1 MSEAGWFVLGPKR
14 PPPELRA
21 VRTPATCAETSY
33 GLLARVYALVA
44 SRCPALRHMPEAGQ
58 PPLSSRRSPSEN
70 GVVKDRPPRIDVEL
84 HQGVSV
90 LTSSPLQSSSAD
102 SSWWHRAKPYTRT
115 EIICDG
121 AVHGL
126 GIAIAVTAGTSLL
139 VMAAVR
145 TAPQEVSSLSVYV
158 GSLLAV
164 LVVSLAF
171 NMAPVTPLK
180 RFLAR
185 LDQAAIFLLI
195 AGTYTPMLALIAGS
209 RAGSLMLAFVWGGA
223 LIGIGLKLFVP
234 QHFGRLSLLLYGAI
248 GWSGLIVFNDLA
260 RALPPSTMWLLL
272 AGGVAYTS
280 GIIFHVWQK
289 LHFHNVL
296 WHCFVVLGAT
306 LHLWAVLDCMVLR
319 RL

>member
-1 MSEAGWFVLGPKR
+1 MLTRSASQS
-14 PPPELRA
+14 PP
-21 VRTPATCAETSY
+21 VD
-33 GLLARVYALVA
+33 
-44 SRCPALRHMPEAGQ
+44 
-58 PPLSSRRSPSEN
+58 N
-70 GVVKDRPPRIDVEL
+70 
-84 HQGVSV
+84 
-90 LTSSPLQSSSAD
+90 
-102 SSWWHRAKPYTRT
+102 SWWHRAKPYTRT

-126 GIAIAVTAGTSLL
+126 GIVIALTAGTSLL
-139 VMAAVR
+139 VMAAGR
-145 TAPQEVSSLSVYV
+145 TAPNEVSSLVVYV

-164 LVVSLAF
+164 LIVSLAF
-171 NMAPVTPLK
+171 NMAPVTPVK

-209 RAGSLMLAFVWGGA
+209 PAGSLMLTFVWGAA

-234 QHFGRLSLLLYGAI
+234 QHFGRLSLVLYSAI
-248 GWSGLIVFNDLA
+248 GWSGLVIFNDLA
-260 RALPPSTMWLLL
+260 RALPHSTMWLLL
-272 AGGVAYTS
+272 AGGVAYSS